1 MRRYEAVLLDVD
13 GTLIDSNDAHARAWC
28 DAFAA
33 CDREVPY
40 SRIRM
45 LIGMGGDALVEHLTG
60 LPRDSRDTKKLQHAH
75 AEHFKREVPKLAPI
89 VGARQL
95 VLHLLREGYRFAV
108 ATSSGADQ
116 LSLLLEAAGVAD
128 LCELRTTAD
137 DVDAA
142 KPEPDVIRAAIHEL
156 GVDCSRAVLIGDTPY
171 DIEAATR
178 AGVETIGFTSGGF
191 SKESLGGAIAVF
203 EGPADLV
210 ASWARSPLA

>member
-13 GTLIDSNDAHARAWC
+13 GTLVDSNDAHARAWC

-33 CDREVPY
+33 CDRDVSY

-60 LPRDSRDTKKLQHAH
+60 LPRDSRETKKLEDAH
-75 AEHFKREVPKLAPI
+75 AEYFKREVPKLAPI

-95 VLHLLREGYRFAV
+95 ILHLIREGYRFAV
-108 ATSSGADQ
+108 ATSSKADQ
-116 LSLLLEAAGVAD
+116 LSLLLDITGVSD

-142 KPEPDVIRAAIHEL
+142 KPEPDVIRGAVDKL

-171 DIEAATR
+171 DIQAAR
-178 AGVETIGFTSGGF
+178 AAGVDTIGFTSGGF
-191 SKESLGGAIAVF
+191 SQESLAGAIAVF